1 MSLPARFRIRHILGF
16 TILSAG
22 AGVVL
27 FCLAMVIKAYM
38 PCPFWDEW
46 VVVKQIGQ
54 GNGPLSLHWLWSQ
67 QNEHRLA
74 VPRLAVWLDLF
85 GFGGRNISLFVEIFL
100 VQLVHLA
107 AVCWAVERH
116 AEGPVAL
123 KRSLQGLFAFALF
136 HPNQIENFTWAFQI
150 GFVWPFLL
158 ATLALIAV
166 AFFERWRRPTAAMTL
181 AGLAPITAAL
191 GLAGG
196 LLIGP
201 VSVALAIAKRLPRRY
216 IVGLGCAFVASA
228 AAYLYGY
235 HRSATDLAPSAALSH
250 AKNLF
255 VYVLTYFGASWTRI
269 LPHKERTIAFISL
282 IFYAVLLVSR
292 LRGASK
298 TSDLEWLL
306 LAECTLMLA
315 TALLT
320 AFGRIQF
327 GVGQAFASR
336 YQTPAMIYWAGLA
349 GLVLIRVDKV
359 WPHRFAIVQ
368 AILLLIMLASIATF
382 PKAWA
387 ATAGRALASK
397 SACQSVMGP
406 TFNQEEARE
415 LYENPEVVRDARAFL
430 CRVWRVW
437 SNKCR

>member
-1 MSLPARFRIRHILGF
+1 M
-16 TILSAG
+16 
-22 AGVVL
+22 L
-27 FCLAMVIKAYM
+27 FCLAMVIKTYM

-54 GNGPLSLHWLWSQ
+54 GNGPLSVHWLWSQ

-74 VPRLAVWLDLF
+74 VPRLAVWLDLIR
-85 GFGGRNISLFVEIFL
+85 FGGRNVSLLVEIFL
-100 VQLVHLA
+100 VQLLHLG
-107 AVCWAVERH
+107 AVCWVIERYG
-116 AEGPVAL
+116 EEPVAL

-158 ATLALIAV
+158 ATLALVAV
-166 AFFERWRRPTAAMTL
+166 AFFERWRHPAAAITL
-181 AGLAPITAAL
+181 AGLSPIAAAL

-201 VSVALAIAKRLPRRY
+201 VSIALAIVKRLPRRY
-216 IVGLGCAFVASA
+216 IVGLSCAFVASGVV
-228 AAYLYGY
+228 YLYGY
-235 HRSATDLAPSAALSH
+235 HRSATDLPPNAALSH
-250 AKNLF
+250 AKNLL

-282 IFYAVLLVSR
+282 IAYAALLISR
-292 LRGASK
+292 VRAASK

-327 GVGQAFASR
+327 GVGQAFAGR

-349 GLVLIRVDKV
+349 GMALIRVNRV
-359 WPHRFAIVQ
+359 WPRRLAIAQ
-368 AILLLIMLASIATF
+368 AILLVLMLVSIATF
-382 PKAWA
+382 PKAWS
-387 ATAGRALASK
+387 ATLGRALVLR
-397 SACQSVMGP
+397 SACQAVMGSN
-406 TFNQEEARE
+406 FNREDARE
-415 LYENPEVVRDARAFL
+415 LYEAPEVVQDAQPFL
-430 CRVWRVW
+430 RRVWGGVV
-437 SNKCR
+437 K